1 MVLFIDE
8 ERGFPVESLFV
19 GPIIV
24 ARPMSCIAKEVG
36 TPARLRPSCSSFE
49 NDLHS
54 GPDSDTFSVRTKPH
68 LPQKFSPVFAS
79 VTSVAFPHRGHFSF
93 GIIFFTMSISFYLA
107 YFLSKDFYAKK
118 IVRTILI
125 LPWATSMV
133 ITATAYKLILNGQYG
148 FLNKVLYDFNSN
160 FRNIAWLGNVRA
172 VMPCLIF
179 IGIMVSI
186 PFATLALMA
195 AFQGIPQE
203 ILEAA
208 EIDGASAWKKL
219 IHIMIP
225 YIKPTIG
232 VVMLVNII
240 YDFNSFPIIW
250 VLTKGGPVYK
260 THILV
265 TYLYEKAFFFM
276 EFGSASSI
284 AIIVFIIIFILSFLY
299 VRLFHRK
306 EGTI

>member
-1 MVLFIDE
+1 MDSAEKYLLDIYKDKSKRNLKKDIRHYSYLMPALLLIGGIIYYPILNTLFMSFTDKVGFEPASFVWFKNYKNLLIDPIFHEVVLQT
-8 ERGFPVESLFV
+8 LYW
-19 GPIIV
+19 
-24 ARPMSCIAKEVG
+24 
-36 TPARLRPSCSSFE
+36 T
-49 NDLHS
+49 
-54 GPDSDTFSVRTKPH
+54 
-68 LPQKFSPVFAS
+68 
-79 VTSVAFPHRGHFSF
+79 F

-208 EIDGASAWKKL
+208 DIDGASAWKKL

>member
-1 MVLFIDE
+1 MKNVRRTVTHYTYLLPAIVLIGGIIYYPIINTFIISFTNQV
-8 ERGFPVESLFV
+8 GFKPFSFV
-19 GPIIV
+19 GLLNYEILIKDPLFLKVIFQ
-24 ARPMSCIAKEVG
+24 
-36 TPARLRPSCSSFE
+36 TLYW
-49 NDLHS
+49 
-54 GPDSDTFSVRTKPH
+54 T
-68 LPQKFSPVFAS
+68 
-79 VTSVAFPHRGHFSF
+79 F
-93 GIIFFTMSISFYLA
+93 GIIFFTMIISFYLA

-118 IVRTILI
+118 LIRTILI

-133 ITATAYKLILNGQYG
+133 ITATTYKLILNGQYG
-148 FLNKVLYDFNSN
+148 FLNKILHDLNNQFQS
-160 FRNIAWLGNVRA
+160 IAWLGNVKTA
-172 VMPCLIF
+172 MPCLIF

-186 PFATLALMA
+186 PFATLTLMA

-203 ILEAA
+203 ILDAA
-208 EIDGASAWKKL
+208 AIDGASEWKKL
-219 IHIMIP
+219 TRIMIP

-276 EFGSASSI
+276 EFGKASAI
-284 AIIVFIIIFILSFLY
+284 AIIVFIIIFFLSFIY
-299 VRLFHRK
+299 VRLFHGK

>member
-1 MVLFIDE
+1 MKRNLKKDIRHYSYLMPALLLIGGIIYYPILNTLFMSFTDKVGFEPASFIWFKNYKNLLIDPIFHEVVLQT
-8 ERGFPVESLFV
+8 LYW
-19 GPIIV
+19 
-24 ARPMSCIAKEVG
+24 
-36 TPARLRPSCSSFE
+36 T
-49 NDLHS
+49 
-54 GPDSDTFSVRTKPH
+54 
-68 LPQKFSPVFAS
+68 
-79 VTSVAFPHRGHFSF
+79 F

-118 IVRTILI
+118 IVRTVLI

-208 EIDGASAWKKL
+208 DIDGASAWKKL

>member
-1 MVLFIDE
+1 MMKNVRKTVTHYTYLLPAIMLIGSVIYYPIINTFVISFTNQV
-8 ERGFPVESLFV
+8 GFKPFSFV
-19 GPIIV
+19 GFQNYEILIKDPIFLKVILQ
-24 ARPMSCIAKEVG
+24 
-36 TPARLRPSCSSFE
+36 TLYW
-49 NDLHS
+49 
-54 GPDSDTFSVRTKPH
+54 T
-68 LPQKFSPVFAS
+68 
-79 VTSVAFPHRGHFSF
+79 F
-93 GIIFFTMSISFYLA
+93 GIIFFTMIISFYLA

-118 IVRTILI
+118 IIRTILI

-133 ITATAYKLILNGQYG
+133 ITATTYKLILNGQYG
-148 FLNKVLYDFNSN
+148 FLNKILHDLNNQFQS
-160 FRNIAWLGNVRA
+160 IAWLGNVKTA
-172 VMPCLIF
+172 MPSLIF

-186 PFATLALMA
+186 PFATLTMIA

-203 ILEAA
+203 ILDAA
-208 EIDGASAWKKL
+208 DIDGASEWKKL
-219 IHIMIP
+219 TRVMIP
-225 YIKPTIG
+225 FIRPTIG

-276 EFGSASSI
+276 EFGKASAI
-284 AIIVFIIIFILSFLY
+284 AIIVFIIIFFLSFIY
-299 VRLFHRK
+299 VRLFHGK

>member
-1 MVLFIDE
+1 MRKNLKKNINHYTYLLPAIILI
-8 ERGFPVESLFV
+8 G
-19 GPIIV
+19 GIIYYPIINTLII
-24 ARPMSCIAKEVG
+24 SFTNQVG
-36 TPARLRPSCSSFE
+36 FE
-49 NDLHS
+49 PFTFAGFQNYKTLINDPIFLKVILQ
-54 GPDSDTFSVRTKPH
+54 TLYWT
-68 LPQKFSPVFAS
+68 
-79 VTSVAFPHRGHFSF
+79 F
-93 GIIFFTMSISFYLA
+93 GIIFFTMIISFYLA

-118 IVRTILI
+118 IIRTILI

-133 ITATAYKLILNGQYG
+133 ITATTYKLILNGQYG
-148 FLNKVLYDFNSN
+148 FLNKILHDFNEQFKS
-160 FRNIAWLGNVRA
+160 IAWLGNSKTA
-172 VMPCLIF
+172 MPSLIF

-186 PFATLALMA
+186 PFATLAMMA

-203 ILEAA
+203 ILDAA
-208 EIDGASAWKKL
+208 DIDGASEWKKL
-219 IHIMIP
+219 TRIMIP

-276 EFGSASSI
+276 EFGRASAI
-284 AIIVFIIIFILSFLY
+284 AIIVFIIIFILSFVY
-299 VRLFHRK
+299 VRLFHSK

>member
-1 MVLFIDE
+1 MKRNLKKDIRHYSYLMPALLLIGGIIYYPILNTLFMSFTDKVGFEPASFVWFKNYKNLLID
-8 ERGFPVESLFV
+8 
-19 GPIIV
+19 PIFH
-24 ARPMSCIAKEVG
+24 EVILQ
-36 TPARLRPSCSSFE
+36 TLYW
-49 NDLHS
+49 
-54 GPDSDTFSVRTKPH
+54 T
-68 LPQKFSPVFAS
+68 
-79 VTSVAFPHRGHFSF
+79 F

-208 EIDGASAWKKL
+208 DIDGASAWKKL

>member
-1 MVLFIDE
+1 MKRNLKKDIRHYSYLMPALLLIGGIIYYPILNTLFMSFTDKVGFEPASFVWFKNYKNLLIDPIFHEVVLQT
-8 ERGFPVESLFV
+8 LYW
-19 GPIIV
+19 
-24 ARPMSCIAKEVG
+24 
-36 TPARLRPSCSSFE
+36 T
-49 NDLHS
+49 
-54 GPDSDTFSVRTKPH
+54 
-68 LPQKFSPVFAS
+68 
-79 VTSVAFPHRGHFSF
+79 F

-208 EIDGASAWKKL
+208 DIDGASAWKKL

>member
-1 MVLFIDE
+1 MKRNIKKDIRHYSYLIPALLLIGGIIYYPILNTLFMSFTDKVGFEPASFVWFQNYKNLLID
-8 ERGFPVESLFV
+8 
-19 GPIIV
+19 PIFH
-24 ARPMSCIAKEVG
+24 EVILQ
-36 TPARLRPSCSSFE
+36 TLYW
-49 NDLHS
+49 
-54 GPDSDTFSVRTKPH
+54 T
-68 LPQKFSPVFAS
+68 
-79 VTSVAFPHRGHFSF
+79 F
-93 GIIFFTMSISFYLA
+93 GIIFFTMIISFYLA

-148 FLNKVLYDFNSN
+148 FLNKVLHSFNSN
-160 FRNIAWLGNVRA
+160 FQNIAWLGNARVA
-172 VMPCLIF
+172 MPCLIF

-186 PFATLALMA
+186 PFSTLTMMA

-208 EIDGASAWKKL
+208 DIDGASEWKKL

-225 YIKPTIG
+225 HIKPTIG

-284 AIIVFIIIFILSFLY
+284 AIIIFIIIFILSFLY

>member
-1 MVLFIDE
+1 MKRNLKKDIRHYSYLMPALLLIGGIIYYPILNTLFMSFTDKVGFEPASFVWFKNYKNLLID
-8 ERGFPVESLFV
+8 
-19 GPIIV
+19 PIFH
-24 ARPMSCIAKEVG
+24 EVILQ
-36 TPARLRPSCSSFE
+36 TLYW
-49 NDLHS
+49 
-54 GPDSDTFSVRTKPH
+54 T
-68 LPQKFSPVFAS
+68 
-79 VTSVAFPHRGHFSF
+79 F

>member
-1 MVLFIDE
+1 MKRNLKKDIRHYSYLMPALLLIGGIIYYPILNTLFMSFTDKVGFEPASFVWFKNYKNLLID
-8 ERGFPVESLFV
+8 
-19 GPIIV
+19 PIFH
-24 ARPMSCIAKEVG
+24 EVFLQ
-36 TPARLRPSCSSFE
+36 TLYW
-49 NDLHS
+49 
-54 GPDSDTFSVRTKPH
+54 T
-68 LPQKFSPVFAS
+68 
-79 VTSVAFPHRGHFSF
+79 F

-299 VRLFHRK
+299 VSLFHRK

>member
-1 MVLFIDE
+1 MKRNIKKDIRHYSYLIPALLLIGGIIYYPILNTLFMSFTDKVGFEPASFVWFQNYKNLLID
-8 ERGFPVESLFV
+8 
-19 GPIIV
+19 PIFH
-24 ARPMSCIAKEVG
+24 EVILQ
-36 TPARLRPSCSSFE
+36 TLYW
-49 NDLHS
+49 
-54 GPDSDTFSVRTKPH
+54 T
-68 LPQKFSPVFAS
+68 
-79 VTSVAFPHRGHFSF
+79 F
-93 GIIFFTMSISFYLA
+93 GIIFFTMIISFYLA

-148 FLNKVLYDFNSN
+148 FLNKVLHSFNSN
-160 FRNIAWLGNVRA
+160 FQNIAWLGNARA
-172 VMPCLIF
+172 AMPCLIF

-186 PFATLALMA
+186 PFSTLTMMA

-208 EIDGASAWKKL
+208 DIDGASEWKKL

-225 YIKPTIG
+225 HIKPTIG

-284 AIIVFIIIFILSFLY
+284 AIIIFIIIFILSFLY

>member
-1 MVLFIDE
+1 MI
-8 ERGFPVESLFV
+8 
-19 GPIIV
+19 
-24 ARPMSCIAKEVG
+24 
-36 TPARLRPSCSSFE
+36 
-49 NDLHS
+49 
-54 GPDSDTFSVRTKPH
+54 
-68 LPQKFSPVFAS
+68 
-79 VTSVAFPHRGHFSF
+79 
-93 GIIFFTMSISFYLA
+93 ISFYLA

-118 IVRTILI
+118 LIRTILI

-133 ITATAYKLILNGQYG
+133 ITATTYKLILNGQYG
-148 FLNKVLYDFNSN
+148 FLNKILHDLNNQFQS
-160 FRNIAWLGNVRA
+160 IAWLGNVKTA
-172 VMPCLIF
+172 MPCLIF

-186 PFATLALMA
+186 PFATLTLMA

-203 ILEAA
+203 ILDAA
-208 EIDGASAWKKL
+208 AIDGASEWKKL
-219 IHIMIP
+219 TRIMIP

-276 EFGSASSI
+276 EFGKASAI
-284 AIIVFIIIFILSFLY
+284 AIIVFIIIFFLSFIY
-299 VRLFHRK
+299 VRLFHGK

>member
-1 MVLFIDE
+1 MKRNLKKDIRHYSYLMPALLLIGGIIYYPILNTLFMSFTDKVGFEPASFVWFKNYKNLLID
-8 ERGFPVESLFV
+8 
-19 GPIIV
+19 PIFH
-24 ARPMSCIAKEVG
+24 EVFLQ
-36 TPARLRPSCSSFE
+36 TLYW
-49 NDLHS
+49 
-54 GPDSDTFSVRTKPH
+54 T
-68 LPQKFSPVFAS
+68 
-79 VTSVAFPHRGHFSF
+79 F

-208 EIDGASAWKKL
+208 DIDGASAWKKL